1 MKLVIKN
8 QRLIL
13 SLCLLMLTIYLS
25 GCSNHP
31 IVRQNNNNTFQLV
44 GHIYS
49 KAIDIPSESIITLSL
64 TSMLTEGDIKPHNL
78 DYKFINQKTRRT
90 AEFEIKVPKNFYETT
105 EQLGISA
112 RVEKN
117 NELLMMSDKIIPL
130 SKKRSDNIVLTVFP
144 N

>member
-31 IVRQNNNNTFQLV
+31 IVRQNNTFQLV

-64 TSMLTEGDIKPHNL
+64 TSMRAEGDIKPHNL
-78 DYKFINQKTRRT
+78 DYKFINQKARRT

-117 NELLMMSDKIIPL
+117 KELLMMSDKIIPL

>member
-13 SLCLLMLTIYLS
+13 TLCLLMLTTYLS

-31 IVRQNNNNTFQLV
+31 IVRQNSNNTLRLV

-64 TSMLTEGDIKPHNL
+64 TSMRAEGDIKPHNL
-78 DYKFINQKTRRT
+78 DYKFINQKARRT

-117 NELLMMSDKIIPL
+117 NELLMMSDEIIPL